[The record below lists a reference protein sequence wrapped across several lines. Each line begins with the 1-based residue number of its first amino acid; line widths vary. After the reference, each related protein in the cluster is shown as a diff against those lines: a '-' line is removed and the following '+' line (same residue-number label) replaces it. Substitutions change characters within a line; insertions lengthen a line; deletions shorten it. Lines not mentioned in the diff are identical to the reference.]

1 MKGSLPILTMSE
13 ASAFLE
19 LGLLR
24 SAELPRVAMEALA
37 QGLDSPALRR
47 LAGELKP
54 TASECE
60 PQFRQA
66 LSQLSIPL
74 PTREAARLI
83 VARYYAMQIVNGLIS
98 PYRGACHIWWGP
110 A

>member
-1 MKGSLPILTMSE
+1 M
-13 ASAFLE
+13 ASRPLDSRKTDETTSRRGKVGLE

-83 VARYYAMQIVNGLIS
+83 VARYNAMQIVNGLIS
-98 PYRGACHIWWGP
+98 PYRGA
-110 A
+110 